1 VPCCTVQRIAKDIG
15 QTRCAVLAYVARAG
29 SCIEREARIRGGV
42 KRVERGIKAAL
53 LVKSR
58 EAPPCSARSNRS
70 VHSVSG
76 ANRRDSSGA
85 GGTGVGGG
93 RGE

>member
-1 VPCCTVQRIAKDIG
+1 MPRCTVQRMAKDIG

-29 SCIEREARIRGGV
+29 SCIEREARICGGV

-58 EAPPCSARSNRS
+58 
-70 VHSVSG
+70 G
-76 ANRRDSSGA
+76 ATVLGEVKPVGA
-85 GGTGVGGG
+85 QRVGG
-93 RGE
+93 E